1 MPKFAEGGSVNAR
14 KPQGSPF
21 TEKETQLLE
30 NKRLSTGSKD
40 ISKGLAKLRGA
51 ISSDKKSPP
60 KFAKGG
66 MVGNSA
72 VQRSKPVTEFDS
84 QHGGKGP
91 LAPGYRKGGKA
102 RC

>member
-1 MPKFAEGGSVNAR
+1 MKGFKSMGKSFGFPTSADTGHSGGSTLVRSYVRA
-14 KPQGSPF
+14 KPM
-21 TEKETQLLE
+21 
-30 NKRLSTGSKD
+30 
-40 ISKGLAKLRGA
+40 
-51 ISSDKKSPP
+51 P

-66 MVGNSA
+66 VVGNSA